1 MSNQKKLQW
10 EIIGVGEEDGEEFVV
25 RDRRVPMGL
34 RLLRLFLIVKIQEIK
49 FITSR
54 SQITKWAAYRMVKSP

>member
-1 MSNQKKLQW
+1 
-10 EIIGVGEEDGEEFVV
+10 VGEEDGEEFVV